1 MEFTKLE
8 AKRKAEDRQWLRTRN
23 EWSEDIELPTGTWGQ
38 VVGAGD
44 LGRIDPTTNQDIWG
58 VHVRFPAEGVLI
70 LDVGKDRYLESFVEI
85 VVDQE

>member
-1 MEFTKLE
+1 MEFTKVE
-8 AKRKAEDRQWLRTRN
+8 AKKKAEDRQWLLIRK
-23 EWSEDIELPTGTWGQ
+23 EWIEDIELPKGTWGQ

-70 LDVGKDRYLESFVEI
+70 LDVGKDRYVESFEEI
-85 VVDQE
+85 AVDR